1 MKKLS
6 SNIIF
11 ETLRKNN
18 FLLEKY
24 KVKRIGV
31 FGSFIRNEENKDS
44 DIDFLVDFYE
54 KSFENYIELAFELEE
69 LFKRRVDLLTEKGI
83 SPYILP
89 YIKQEVQWY
98 EA

>member
-54 KSFENYIELAFELEE
+54 KSFDNYIELAFELEE
-69 LFKRRVDLLTEKGI
+69 LFKRRVDLLTERGI